1 MNTTLCRDAL
11 TSGGHGRPGRE
22 DAVEVG
28 ALHEPAS
35 GSEQMHQYT
44 T

>member
-1 MNTTLCRDAL
+1 MTVTLCGNAL
-11 TSGGHGRPGRE
+11 TSDEHGRPGCG

-35 GSEQMHQYT
+35 GSEQMHQHT
-44 T
+44 I

>member
-11 TSGGHGRPGRE
+11 TSGGRGRGN
-22 DAVEVG
+22 AVEVG

-35 GSEQMHQYT
+35 GSEQMHQHT